1 MEKYLTTNSSQ
12 TKKLGE
18 NLAKKIFKLPQKKS
32 ALIIALSGDLGAGKT
47 TFVQGFAKGLGIKE
61 KITSPTFVL
70 LKKFQIR
77 KNSRSNSQKFARLFH
92 IDCYRIRKPEEI
104 LNIGFKEIISEPKNI
119 IAIEWVEKI
128 EKILPKN
135 IIKIK
140 FDFDNKNTRKITLYD
155 SSQ

>member
-1 MEKYLTTNSSQ
+1 MQKTYITKNSSQ

-18 NLAKKIFKLPQKKS
+18 NLAKKILKLPQKKN
-32 ALIIALSGDLGAGKT
+32 ALVIALSGDLGTGKT
-47 TFVQGFAKGLGIKE
+47 TFVQGFAKGLGVKE

-70 LKKFQIR
+70 MKKF
-77 KNSRSNSQKFARLFH
+77 KNFYH
-92 IDCYRIRKPEEI
+92 IDCYRIYEAKEI
-104 LNIGFKEIISEPKNI
+104 FNIGFKEIISEPKNI
-119 IAIEWVEKI
+119 VAIEWVEKI

-140 FDFDNKNTRKITLYD
+140 FKFISKNTRRINLYD